1 MEANA
6 IIEINLVLDDK
17 QNAEITTIIAKWVSY
32 FQCNLLHKT
41 VDQKKKQ
48 INTVSFNVHVLSSIV
63 TSTLY
68 IKYNKSH
75 RS

>member
-41 VDQKKKQ
+41 VDQKKKP
-48 INTVSFNVHVLSSIV
+48 NSYSVF
-63 TSTLY
+63 
-68 IKYNKSH
+68 
-75 RS
+75 